1 MSTETST
8 EERARAQ
15 SASTEAESGIPA
27 EAALAQK
34 SGMTGSQWLRM
45 GLEVGPLVVFFLIN
59 AQAANW
65 FGVPDKQS
73 IFYATGAFM
82 VATAVSLGLS
92 YILYRKVPMMPLITG
107 AFVLVF
113 GGLTLWLQDEQFIK
127 LKPTLTNLL
136 FAAGL
141 LGGLAFGKASMKYL
155 FDGAFRLTEEGW
167 RILTLRWGLFFVFLA
182 ILNEIIWRNF
192 TTDFWVSFKVFGIMP
207 ITTVFALA
215 QLSVVS
221 KHQLG
226 EERKES

>member
-8 EERARAQ
+8 EERTRAQ

-82 VATAVSLGLS
+82 VATAVSLSLS

-155 FDGAFRLTEEGW
+155 FDGAFRLTETGW

-207 ITTVFALA
+207 ITMVFALA